1 MASVL
6 DEDSEL
12 MIRMPP
18 GLGEPSPAPVPEN
31 MGANDP
37 DAGDGGEGVGPAAE
51 PAAPVPPP
59 TPPVGIPAA
68 KIPLPRGA
76 MPPPPRRVR
85 SRTFSPGIAAVGVL
99 LLVIAVLVI
108 VMLASLIDRGLV
120 ERNDGA
126 WAVREVP
133 SEIEIPDTIQAVVAA
148 RLDLLGPSEKAA
160 LQAAAVVGRIFWT
173 GPVYD
178 LVEDQPNLRMLEDRD
193 FIRRR
198 GGSSLEAERE
208 YAFKHALTREVAY
221 TGLPKARRA
230 QLHAA
235 FAGWLERVGAGRDE
249 HAALLAHH
257 YAEAVRPE
265 DIESDN
271 TIDSTKI
278 AQARIAYGGRGQITD
293 VQQPRYGQ
301 QVMDVILPF

>member
-1 MASVL
+1 MASWNHDGTQDPGPPPLMSDPLSGLVTGGKYDAEAVRVRVVEPAAPDIDAVREAMASVL

-51 PAAPVPPP
+51 SAAPVPPP

-108 VMLASLIDRGLV
+108 VMLASLID
-120 ERNDGA
+120 
-126 WAVREVP
+126 
-133 SEIEIPDTIQAVVAA
+133 TI
-148 RLDLLGPSEKAA
+148 
-160 LQAAAVVGRIFWT
+160 
-173 GPVYD
+173 
-178 LVEDQPNLRMLEDRD
+178 
-193 FIRRR
+193 
-198 GGSSLEAERE
+198 SSL
-208 YAFKHALTREVAY
+208 F
-221 TGLPKARRA
+221 G
-230 QLHAA
+230 
-235 FAGWLERVGAGRDE
+235 
-249 HAALLAHH
+249 
-257 YAEAVRPE
+257 
-265 DIESDN
+265 
-271 TIDSTKI
+271 
-278 AQARIAYGGRGQITD
+278 
-293 VQQPRYGQ
+293 
-301 QVMDVILPF
+301 